1 MLRLKIWDII
11 AEMTRYLYLTVFCA
25 GMTTLAIEL
34 TASRLLGAVFGTSNL
49 VWASIIGLIL
59 IYLAV
64 GYFLGGRWADR
75 SPYPK
80 TMYTILAWG
89 ALAAGLIPL
98 IARPVLSLAADAF
111 DQLQVGVLIGSFSVV
126 LVLFSLPVILLGTI
140 SPFAIRLGIGDP
152 AEAGRVAGRVYA
164 ISTLGSFVGTFLP
177 VLVSIPLLGTT
188 LTFALFSGLL
198 LCVALAGLWLNGDR
212 KRALQYIWMPLAL
225 LISTLLIL
233 NRPIKS
239 SEGQIFESES
249 AYNYIQVLEKDG
261 YHLLRLNE
269 GQGIHSVWHPDR
281 LDYYG
286 PWEMV
291 LVAPFFN
298 PAPYDLEDLE
308 SMAIIGL
315 AGGTIARQV
324 SEVYGSIPID
334 GYEIDPE
341 IIEVGRQYF
350 AMNQPNLTARAEDGR
365 WGLARSEEDYDVIA
379 LDAYRPPYIPWH
391 LTTVEF
397 FQIVR
402 DHLTEDGVVAINVGS
417 APGDAKLL
425 ESIIAT
431 MGRVFPSIYVVEV
444 PGSYN
449 SVVFATSQ
457 PTEIENLYQNYLHLE
472 GGNPPHPL
480 LMDAYQRV
488 IVNLQPFQ
496 GGGIVFTDDRA
507 PVEWITNNM
516 VLNFIF
522 FEGMEDL
529 NQ

>member
-1 MLRLKIWDII
+1 M
-11 AEMTRYLYLTVFCA
+11 
-25 GMTTLAIEL
+25 
-34 TASRLLGAVFGTSNL
+34 
-49 VWASIIGLIL
+49 
-59 IYLAV
+59 
-64 GYFLGGRWADR
+64 
-75 SPYPK
+75 
-80 TMYTILAWG
+80 
-89 ALAAGLIPL
+89 
-98 IARPVLSLAADAF
+98 
-111 DQLQVGVLIGSFSVV
+111 
-126 LVLFSLPVILLGTI
+126 
-140 SPFAIRLGIGDP
+140 
-152 AEAGRVAGRVYA
+152 YA

-298 PAPYDLEDLE
+298 RAPYELDDLDRL
-308 SMAIIGL
+308 AIIGL

-334 GYEIDPE
+334 GYEIDPQ

-397 FQIVR
+397 FQVVS

-417 APGDAKLL
+417 APGDANLL

-522 FEGMEDL
+522 FEGMEDF